1 MIFTK
6 IRLKNWYSFKDATLD
21 LSYPKK
27 IINNTIDYEYLEGFE
42 NIKFKRVSIISGANS
57 SGKTS
62 FSKALCAIRHFIAY
76 KNIPPQ
82 ALEGQRSKSEKV
94 SFEVEFIASKIRK
107 LDELTQFSDG
117 DEASEKEFLFKN
129 LTAKYDHYHSLIV
142 EFDDNHTKTSPLK
155 DFAYSF
161 SYISIPINKNDTIPK
176 LREKIERIRNG
187 ENIKNSIVLK
197 SDSPHSNIYYNL
209 ENHLISHYFPT
220 AAYFIFSDIDSII
233 YKNVEG
239 ENVIKKNIL
248 FKILKTFDTSIYNIS
263 DAIDDD
269 SKNVEGYY
277 IHFKSG
283 KSLYISKYGEIT
295 SNQHLLSLGTQQSI
309 KLAKII
315 SKLDYM
321 SNKVGLTCFID
332 ENMGNVQS
340 EIEIAM
346 INLIIQKMGN
356 LSQFFY
362 TTHNYEVLEMNLPI
376 HSFVFLKKD
385 EDGNSTFIQAEK
397 EFQKNDRSI
406 LSYVRNDILGTLPKT
421 NLIDDLIF
429 DEE

>member
-82 ALEGQRSKSEKV
+82 VLEGQRSKSEKV

-107 LDELTQFSDG
+107 LDELTPFTDG

-155 DFAYSF
+155 DFAYNF

-295 SNQHLLSLGTQQSI
+295 SNQH
-309 KLAKII
+309 
-315 SKLDYM
+315 
-321 SNKVGLTCFID
+321 
-332 ENMGNVQS
+332 
-340 EIEIAM
+340 
-346 INLIIQKMGN
+346 
-356 LSQFFY
+356 
-362 TTHNYEVLEMNLPI
+362 
-376 HSFVFLKKD
+376 
-385 EDGNSTFIQAEK
+385 
-397 EFQKNDRSI
+397 
-406 LSYVRNDILGTLPKT
+406 
-421 NLIDDLIF
+421 
-429 DEE
+429 